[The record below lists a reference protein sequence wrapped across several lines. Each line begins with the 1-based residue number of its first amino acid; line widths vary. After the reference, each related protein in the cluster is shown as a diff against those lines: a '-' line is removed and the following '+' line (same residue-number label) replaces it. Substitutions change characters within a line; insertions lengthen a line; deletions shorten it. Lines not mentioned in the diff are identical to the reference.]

1 MGRPAIYTDAAEALA
16 DMQDG
21 ASIML
26 GGFSGGPPVLVKALI
41 ERGVRD
47 ITLIANGTTYFPD
60 RPPVYPPPDRV
71 KKAIVSFPVSGRG
84 GPAPYQVAY
93 EAGEVELEV
102 VPQGTLAERIRA
114 GGAGI
119 GAFFTPTGAGTLF
132 ADGKEVRE
140 IDGRQQVLEYGLK
153 ADFALIQ
160 AWKADTVG
168 NLIYRFTSRNFHAPM
183 ATAAR
188 VTIVQVD
195 EIVEAGELD
204 PEVIITPGIYVDRIV
219 LAPPEESSNE

>member
-1 MGRPAIYTDAAEALA
+1 MGRPVIFTDPAKAIA
-16 DMQDG
+16 DIPDG
-21 ASIML
+21 ATIMI
-26 GGFSGGPPVLVKALI
+26 GGFSGGPPQLVKALI
-41 ERGVRD
+41 DRGVRD
-47 ITLIANGTTYFPD
+47 ITLIANATTYLPD
-60 RPPVYPPPDRV
+60 RPPTYPPPEHV

-84 GPAPYQVAY
+84 GPGPYQKAY
-93 EAGEVELEV
+93 EAGSVELEV

-119 GAFFTPTGAGTLF
+119 GAFFTPTGAGTPF

-140 IDGRQQVLEYGLK
+140 IDGRPQVLEYALK

-168 NLIYRFTSRNFHAPM
+168 NLIYRFTSRNFHVPM
-183 ATAAR
+183 AMAAR

-204 PEVIITPGIYVDRIV
+204 PEVIITPGIHVDRIV
-219 LAPPEESSNE
+219 CVPGESSDE